1 MSLLLDIPVELRK
14 LIIEHVLYTPL
25 SPPVAPCTSDA
36 VKYRDMSYKAWA
48 SGVYYTQRNK
58 PSSSDCLSLLLTNH
72 QLSTETLHILEHRR
86 VDYTLDISVKDDL
99 ELYLTWLSVP
109 CLTTH
114 VSTLYAHVRLFG
126 HIIEQR
132 TARCQLGD
140 GGRLGFHWSFY
151 AALERFLRYGPV
163 GEKKR
168 EGEEPDAESS
178 AHRCRDDTED
188 FQDRGVAIK
197 TLVLDFQ
204 SAELELS
211 FPPEDV
217 SYKHWRWWH
226 CGRDM
231 RSPSAGLE
239 PLSSYKTRPQWL
251 CQYLRMEIGGLL
263 KMSYHTARYG
273 QPLYEHIGT
282 IRMLVDGQLVDE
294 LDLAA
299 WLARLHF
306 TDPGDTMG
314 HLVREQRLS
323 SFEEWKTETW
333 SLRKER
339 ELSVIW
345 PSDDD
350 KLGPGENN

>member
-1 MSLLLDIPVELRK
+1 MDPQAE
-14 LIIEHVLYTPL
+14 
-25 SPPVAPCTSDA
+25 
-36 VKYRDMSYKAWA
+36 
-48 SGVYYTQRNK
+48 G
-58 PSSSDCLSLLLTNH
+58 SS
-72 QLSTETLHILEHRR
+72 QYRR
-86 VDYTLDISVKDDL
+86 VHLPPRSEYRFEL
-99 ELYLTWLSVP
+99 EPHEKLSI
-109 CLTTH
+109 
-114 VSTLYAHVRLFG
+114 RLVQG
-126 HIIEQR
+126 R
-132 TARCQLGD
+132 TQ
-140 GGRLGFHWSFY
+140 S
-151 AALERFLRYGPV
+151 
-163 GEKKR
+163 
-168 EGEEPDAESS
+168 GEEPDAESS

-188 FQDRGVAIK
+188 FQDRGVAIE

-263 KMSYHTARYG
+263 QLGYHTARYG

-306 TDPGDTMG
+306 TDPEDTMG

-323 SFEEWKTETW
+323 SLEEWKRETW

-339 ELSVIW
+339 GLPVIW

-350 KLGPGENN
+350 ENN